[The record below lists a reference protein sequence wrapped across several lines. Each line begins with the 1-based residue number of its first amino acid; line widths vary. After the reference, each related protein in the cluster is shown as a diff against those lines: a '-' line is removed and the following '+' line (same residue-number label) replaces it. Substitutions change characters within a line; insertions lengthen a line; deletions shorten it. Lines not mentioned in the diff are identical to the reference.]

1 MNSPDIDAIL
11 DEVREH
17 VRLRRIAGDYPP
29 GLEQEL
35 EAEFRGVVDRERRDW
50 TSIQTKLRE
59 QTDGLVKSLDNITG
73 VTDIQSRIP
82 GGTIFHGVVRRIIGR
97 QTRGLA
103 TQFRHAAEEMT
114 ALVVTISELQQS
126 QEDADRRL
134 VMHLSKTVMER
145 LAVVDHLTII
155 VRDLER
161 RLES

>member
-1 MNSPDIDAIL
+1 MNSPDIDALLAEI
-11 DEVREH
+11 REH

-59 QTDGLVKSLDNITG
+59 QTEGLARSLDNITG
-73 VTDIQSRIP
+73 TTDIQSRIP
-82 GGTIFHGVVRRIIGR
+82 GGAFFHRVVRRIIGR

-103 TQFRHAAEEMT
+103 AQFRHAAEEMAVLIT
-114 ALVVTISELQQS
+114 TVSESQQA

-134 VMHLSKTVMER
+134 VMHLSKAVMER
-145 LAVVDHLTII
+145 LAVVDHLAII